1 MQKYEESYKNAL
13 NNTIKTNWKNN
24 DWEHLNP
31 IKKVADTKTG
41 VSKTVLEEVFK
52 HVSTWPSDFN
62 VHPTIQK
69 IYEERRTNFTTN
81 QGLDMATMESLA
93 FGTLL
98 KEGYGVR
105 LSGQDVERGTFSHR
119 HALLRDQKNDR
130 PKHFFLKSIS
140 PNVNICNS
148 HLSEYGVLGFEY
160 GYSITNLNSL
170 VIWEAQFGD
179 FANGAQ
185 IIIDN
190 FIMSSETKWNQSSGI
205 VLNLPH
211 GMDGQGPEHSSGRIE
226 RFLEMSDD
234 TTDSELTLTD
244 EDQLLKHNIQVV
256 VCSTTANYFH
266 ALRRQM
272 KRNYRKPL
280 VLFNS
285 KKLLKSKPVPNGY
298 DVGVVEA
305 GGNHGRQRVYSRL

>member
-1 MQKYEESYKNAL
+1 
-13 NNTIKTNWKNN
+13 
-24 DWEHLNP
+24 
-31 IKKVADTKTG
+31 VKTG
-41 VSKTVLEEVFK
+41 VSKQLLQELFP
-52 HVSTWPSDFN
+52 HLSTWPSDFN
-62 VHPTIQK
+62 VHQTIQK
-69 IYEERRTNFTTN
+69 IYEERKTNFQNN

-93 FGTLL
+93 FATLL
-98 KEGYGVR
+98 KEGYGIR

-119 HALLRDQKNDR
+119 HALLSDQKNDR

-140 PNVNICNS
+140 PNVDICNS
-148 HLSEYGVLGFEY
+148 HLSEFGVLGFEY

-190 FIMSSETKWNQSSGI
+190 FIVSAETKWEQSSGI

-234 TTDSELTLTD
+234 NTEVDLTTTYQE
-244 EDQLLKHNIQVV
+244 QL
-256 VCSTTANYFH
+256 
-266 ALRRQM
+266 
-272 KRNYRKPL
+272 
-280 VLFNS
+280 
-285 KKLLKSKPVPNGY
+285 
-298 DVGVVEA
+298 
-305 GGNHGRQRVYSRL
+305 

>member
-1 MQKYEESYKNAL
+1 MYEKVKNMKPVFEKYCQKLIDQGVISEAEVKEAKNQLLHKYEEAYKNAL
-13 NNTIKTNWKNN
+13 NNTVKNKWQPG
-24 DWEHLNP
+24 DWEEHYP
-31 IKKVADTKTG
+31 IKPCKEVKTG
-41 VSKTVLEEVFK
+41 VSKQLLQELFP
-52 HVSTWPSDFN
+52 HLSTWPSDFN
-62 VHPTIQK
+62 VHQTIQK
-69 IYEERRTNFTTN
+69 IYEERKTNFQNN

-93 FGTLL
+93 FATLL
-98 KEGYGVR
+98 KEGYGIR

-119 HALLRDQKNDR
+119 HALLSDQKNDR

-140 PNVNICNS
+140 PNVDICNS
-148 HLSEYGVLGFEY
+148 HLSEFGVLGFEY

-190 FIMSSETKWNQSSGI
+190 FIVSAETKWEQSSGI

-234 TTDSELTLTD
+234 NTEVDLTTTYQE
-244 EDQLLKHNIQVV
+244 QL
-256 VCSTTANYFH
+256 
-266 ALRRQM
+266 
-272 KRNYRKPL
+272 
-280 VLFNS
+280 
-285 KKLLKSKPVPNGY
+285 
-298 DVGVVEA
+298 
-305 GGNHGRQRVYSRL
+305 